1 MGTSQ
6 NPGCEAIKSGELM
19 LDQFRRGWIDPPSG
33 QSHDI
38 SAPSISAAI
47 PGRPADQ
54 HSLLGLAAFVQLH
67 RPDYLRYARA
77 RLVDET
83 ASRAAVEAA
92 ITAVGGRWSDFL
104 RNARPTADA
113 WRQLRAQ
120 IQAASPCTGV
130 AGEAGGAGGQDPA
143 VGRLYDT
150 LPQDLADIALLRWR
164 LFMTAAAIAD
174 LMGIEPPAVAA
185 SLLTVQRQLS
195 ATTLQQLR
203 QHTSRP

>member
-1 MGTSQ
+1 
-6 NPGCEAIKSGELM
+6 M
-19 LDQFRRGWIDPPSG
+19 LDQFRRGWIDPSSG

-38 SAPSISAAI
+38 SALSISAAI

-67 RPDYLRYARA
+67 RPDYLRYAKA

-92 ITAVGGRWSDFL
+92 ITAVGGRWSDLL

-120 IQAASPCTGV
+120 IQAASHC
-130 AGEAGGAGGQDPA
+130 AEEAGGAGGQDPA
-143 VGRLYDT
+143 VARLYDT
-150 LPQDLADIALLRWR
+150 LPQDHADIALLRWR